1 MSQEHPI
8 VMILGWR
15 SGSSSLTKELYEK
28 GYPRTPPLDVRPMEG
43 HQPGRDITKILRSN
57 RSMRR
62 CWPIFR

>member
-28 GYPRTPPLDVRPMEG
+28 GYPLTPPLRRAS
-43 HQPGRDITKILRSN
+43 HGRAPAGGTLRK
-57 RSMRR
+57 
-62 CWPIFR
+62 F